1 MIIKKDLE
9 SFQNKIQFNFQNKDN
24 LLKALIHPSYI
35 KSKKK
40 LKIDLINKFERL
52 EFLGDRVLGIV
63 VAFLIFEKYKNFH
76 EGSLTQKF
84 SYLVQKDFLYKI
96 AIEIK
101 IDKILKYSHKK
112 NTERM
117 NASILAD
124 SVESLIGSIYIDSG
138 YSAAFQ
144 FIKRIWGPYLGLE
157 ASNEQDAKTKLQE
170 ISQHKYKNLPEY
182 KLIKKEGPSHS
193 PIFTVSLKVLKLK
206 LIKATGQ
213 SKKEAEKNAAK
224 IALNIFDEKKI
235 N

>member
-1 MIIKKDLE
+1 MIINKHLE
-9 SFQNKIQFNFQNKDN
+9 NFQNNIQFNFNNKDN
-24 LLKALIHPSYI
+24 LLKALIHPSFI
-35 KSKKK
+35 KDKKT
-40 LKIDLINKFERL
+40 LKVNLINEFERL

-63 VAFLIFEKYKNFH
+63 IAFLIFDKYKNFN
-76 EGSLTQKF
+76 EGSLTQKL

-96 AIEIK
+96 ALEIK

-112 NTERM
+112 NSARM

-138 YSAAFQ
+138 YNSVFK
-144 FIKRIWGPYLGLE
+144 FIKNIWGPYLDLE
-157 ASNEQDAKTKLQE
+157 ASNEQDSKTKLQE
-170 ISQHKYKNLPEY
+170 ISQHKYKILPEY
-182 KLIKKEGPSHS
+182 KLIKKEGRSHS

-224 IALNIFDEKKI
+224 IALNILNEKKI

>member
-1 MIIKKDLE
+1 MITKKHLE
-9 SFQNKIQFNFQNKDN
+9 NFQNEIQFNFKKKDN
-24 LLKALIHPSYI
+24 LLKALIHPSFI
-35 KSKKK
+35 QDKK
-40 LKIDLINKFERL
+40 LIKVNLINEFERL

-63 VAFLIFEKYKNFH
+63 ISFLIFDKYKNFN
-76 EGSLTQKF
+76 EGSLTKKL

-96 AIEIK
+96 SIEIK

-112 NTERM
+112 NNIRM
-117 NASILAD
+117 NTSILSD

-138 YSAAFQ
+138 YNSAFK

-213 SKKEAEKNAAK
+213 SKKEAEKNAAR

>member
-1 MIIKKDLE
+1 MITKKHLE
-9 SFQNKIQFNFQNKDN
+9 NFQNEIQFNFKKKDN
-24 LLKALIHPSYI
+24 LLKALIHPSFI
-35 KSKKK
+35 QDKK
-40 LKIDLINKFERL
+40 LIKVNLINEFERL

-63 VAFLIFEKYKNFH
+63 ISFLIFDKYKNFN
-76 EGSLTQKF
+76 EGSLTKKL

-112 NTERM
+112 NNIRM
-117 NASILAD
+117 NTSILSD

-138 YSAAFQ
+138 YNSAFK

-157 ASNEQDAKTKLQE
+157 ASNEQDSKTKLQE
-170 ISQHKYKNLPEY
+170 ISQHKYKTLPEY

-193 PIFTVSLKVLKLK
+193 PVFTVSLKVLKLK

>member
-1 MIIKKDLE
+1 MITKKHLE
-9 SFQNKIQFNFQNKDN
+9 NFQNEIQFNFKKKDN
-24 LLKALIHPSYI
+24 LQKALIHPSFI
-35 KSKKK
+35 QDKK
-40 LKIDLINKFERL
+40 LIKVNLINEFERL

-63 VAFLIFEKYKNFH
+63 ISFLIFDKYKNLN
-76 EGSLTQKF
+76 EGSLTKKL

-112 NTERM
+112 NNIRM
-117 NASILAD
+117 NTSILSD

-138 YSAAFQ
+138 YNSAFK
-144 FIKRIWGPYLGLE
+144 FIKRIWEPYLGLE
-157 ASNEQDAKTKLQE
+157 ASNEQDSKTKIQE
-170 ISQHKYKNLPEY
+170 ISQHKYKTLPEY

-193 PIFTVSLKVLKLK
+193 PVFTVSLKVLKLK

-224 IALNIFDEKKI
+224 IALNNLNEKKI

>member
-1 MIIKKDLE
+1 MITKKHLE
-9 SFQNKIQFNFQNKDN
+9 NFQNEIQFNFKKKDN
-24 LLKALIHPSYI
+24 LLKALIHPSFI
-35 KSKKK
+35 QDKK
-40 LKIDLINKFERL
+40 LIKVNLINEFERL

-63 VAFLIFEKYKNFH
+63 ISFLIFDKYKNFN
-76 EGSLTQKF
+76 EGSLTKKL

-112 NTERM
+112 NNIRM
-117 NASILAD
+117 NTSILSD

-138 YSAAFQ
+138 YNSAFK

-157 ASNEQDAKTKLQE
+157 ASNEQDSKTKLQE
-170 ISQHKYKNLPEY
+170 ISQHKYKTLPEY

-193 PIFTVSLKVLKLK
+193 PVFTVSLKVLKLK

-224 IALNIFDEKKI
+224 IALNIFDGKKI